1 MEVELITEFSLLSGM
16 EYNAAYA
23 MLTCHANTKKLR
35 QEPAKSFVKKAME
48 LGHESILEHIN
59 LTFEIKDLSRACLQE
74 LARHRHVSLSVEST
88 RHTLKKQLADGE
100 IGLSLPESMDEGL
113 ETLIKAYLTTLFD
126 YVKQHPDVPNDVLK
140 YAMPECLSTNLIMT
154 LNVRELRHIVK
165 LRSAP
170 AALGEFRYL
179 ACQLVKAIPEDYRYW
194 VEDCVYKGGE
204 NSGS

>member
-1 MEVELITEFSLLSGM
+1 MEVCLMATKSALNDM

-23 MLTCHANTKKLR
+23 MLTCHANTTRLHI
-35 QEPAKSFVKKAME
+35 ESDKSCIERAIK
-48 LGHESILEHIN
+48 LGHESILEHIH
-59 LTFEIKDLSRACLQE
+59 LTFEINGLSRACLQE
-74 LARHRHVSLSVEST
+74 LARHRHISLSVEST
-88 RHTLKKQLADGE
+88 RHTLKKQFANGE
-100 IGLSLPESMDEGL
+100 ISLSLSDHMDEGL
-113 ETLIKAYLTTLFD
+113 KLLITNYLKAVIG
-126 YVKQHPDVPNDVLK
+126 YVEQHPDVPNDTLK

-194 VEDCVYKGGE
+194 VEDCLYNGGE
-204 NSGS
+204 SSGS

>member
-1 MEVELITEFSLLSGM
+1 MEVKLITEFSVLSGM

-23 MLTCHANTKKLR
+23 MLTCHANTTRLHI
-35 QEPAKSFVKKAME
+35 ESDKSFIERAIK

-74 LARHRHVSLSVEST
+74 LARHRHISLSVEST
-88 RHTLKKQLADGE
+88 RHTLKKKLADGE
-100 IGLSLPESMDEGL
+100 IDLSLPESMDEGL

>member
-1 MEVELITEFSLLSGM
+1 MEVCLMTTKSALNDM

-23 MLTCHANTKKLR
+23 MLTCHDNATRLHI
-35 QEPAKSFVKKAME
+35 ESDKSFIERAIK

-74 LARHRHVSLSVEST
+74 LARHRHISLSVEST
-88 RHTLKKQLADGE
+88 RHTLKKKLADGE
-100 IGLSLPESMDEGL
+100 IDLSLPESMDEGL